1 MRSALPALAAAVA
14 ACLAGA
20 VAAGCSGQAGP
31 ARRSAPPASYY
42 LALGDSLSQG
52 VQPNPAGASV
62 KTRDGYAN
70 QLYADLHRHDP
81 GLRLI
86 DLGCPGETTATMI
99 HGGICPYRGGS
110 QLAAAAGFLRAH
122 RGRVSLITLDVGAN
136 DPNSCI
142 TDPSLVKI
150 MPCLGKAVMG
160 TSANLTKIMTTLHA
174 VAGRARIIG
183 MNYYLPELAE
193 WRDGF
198 IGEALARAA
207 EFAAVGYNNL
217 LTRVYRKFG
226 ARTANVFAA
235 FHTSDFT
242 NDVTVGG
249 YGRLP
254 RNVAAICQWTWQC
267 AAPPRGP
274 NQHAN
279 QAGYA
284 VIARAF
290 LLAGASPAGP
300 GPGRIAAGRPHGDG
314 TGN

>member
-1 MRSALPALAAAVA
+1 MRSALPALTAAVA

-20 VAAGCSGQAGP
+20 VVTGCSGPAGP
-31 ARRSAPPASYY
+31 AHARHSAPPASYY

-52 VQPNPAGASV
+52 VQPDSAGASV
-62 KTRDGYAN
+62 KTSDGYAN
-70 QLYADLHRHDP
+70 LLYAALHRRAP

-99 HGGICPYRGGS
+99 HGGSCAYRGGS
-110 QLAAAAGFLRAH
+110 QLAAAVGFLRAH
-122 RGRVSLITLDVGAN
+122 RGHVSLVTLDVGAN

-142 TDPSLVKI
+142 THPSPAKI
-150 MPCLGKAVMG
+150 MPCLGKSFMG
-160 TSANLTKIMTTLHA
+160 TRANLSTIMARLRA
-174 VAGRARIIG
+174 AAGRARIIG

-193 WRDGF
+193 WRNGF
-198 IGEALARAA
+198 IGEALARVA
-207 EFAAVGYNNL
+207 ELAAVGYNNL
-217 LTRVYRKFG
+217 LAKVYGEYG
-226 ARTANVFAA
+226 ARTANVFGA
-235 FHTSDFT
+235 FHTSDFGA
-242 NDVTVGG
+242 DVTVPG

-290 LLAGASPAGP
+290 LLAGAA
-300 GPGRIAAGRPHGDG
+300 
-314 TGN
+314 

>member
-1 MRSALPALAAAVA
+1 MRPALVAAVA

-20 VAAGCSGQAGP
+20 VVTGCSGPP
-31 ARRSAPPASYY
+31 AHARHHAPPASYY

-52 VQPNPAGASV
+52 VQPDATGASV
-62 KTRDGYAN
+62 KTPDGYAS
-70 QLYADLHRHDP
+70 QLYAVLRKHDP

-99 HGGICPYRGGS
+99 HGGTCSYRGRS
-110 QLAAAAGFLRAH
+110 QLRAAVRFLRAH
-122 RGRVSLITLDVGAN
+122 RGHVSLITLDVGAN
-136 DPNSCI
+136 DPNPCI
-142 TDPSLVKI
+142 THPSLIKV
-150 MPCLGKAVMG
+150 MPCLGKSVMG
-160 TSANLTKIMTTLHA
+160 ARANLTTIMTALRPA
-174 VAGRARIIG
+174 AGHARIIG

-193 WRDGF
+193 WRNGF
-198 IGEALARAA
+198 IGQALARVA
-207 EFAAVGYNNL
+207 ELAAVGYNDL
-217 LTRVYRKFG
+217 LTRVYQRSGVRIADVFG
-226 ARTANVFAA
+226 A
-235 FHTSDFT
+235 FHTTDFA
-242 NDVTVGG
+242 NDVTVPG

-290 LLAGASPAGP
+290 LLAD
-300 GPGRIAAGRPHGDG
+300 GR
-314 TGN
+314 

>member
-1 MRSALPALAAAVA
+1 MRPATPAFVAAAA

-20 VAAGCSGQAGP
+20 IVTGCSGPATGVP
-31 ARRSAPPASYY
+31 ARARHHAPPASYY

-52 VQPNPAGASV
+52 VQPNATGTSV
-62 KTRDGYAN
+62 KTPDGYAS
-70 QLYADLHRHDP
+70 QLYAVLRRRVP

-99 HGGICPYRGGS
+99 HGGTCSYGGRS
-110 QLAAAAGFLRAH
+110 QLAAAVSFLRVH
-122 RGRVSLITLDVGAN
+122 RSHVSLITLDIGAN
-136 DPNSCI
+136 DPNPCVMH
-142 TDPSLVKI
+142 PSLLKV
-150 MPCLGKAVMG
+150 MPCLGKAAMG
-160 TSANLTKIMTTLHA
+160 TSANLTTIMTALRPA
-174 VAGRARIIG
+174 AGHTRIIG

-193 WRDGF
+193 WRNGF
-198 IGEALARAA
+198 AGEALARVA
-207 EFAAVGYNNL
+207 ELAAVGYNDL
-217 LTRVYRKFG
+217 LTRIYQRSG
-226 ARTANVFAA
+226 ARIADVFGA
-235 FHTSDFT
+235 FHTTDFA
-242 NDVTVGG
+242 NDVTVPG

-290 LLAGASPAGP
+290 LLAGASHLTVPRYLAGA
-300 GPGRIAAGRPHGDG
+300 R
-314 TGN
+314 